1 MGQSQTAGEDEASP
15 QSTEGKASGG
25 YGNLTVPELK
35 ALAAKRGLPVPA
47 ELAPG
52 MEKPLLSSILRS
64 YDIGRKGTRSGSM
77 CMDAEGNVAAANR
90 SKTCTSV
97 LSALQKIRDAPGHMG
112 CDIGGSLAKMV
123 LALPEH
129 QAAQYRFPESFGTSG
144 RTQNHLEMTIEL
156 HGTKFVLRFISGSTS
171 QLEMAVAHL
180 GDRRRDFG
188 RRATSEP
195 LTCDDDSDE
204 GDRNPQP
211 IRATSGDTGAMRAVS
226 EVMGESPRFTRTFSS
241 WSDEVFTSSDRPF
254 RRMAT
259 AGGGACKF
267 APLFREALRVELEP
281 VREMAAMVDGLLLLA
296 PPQCLTGTDGTGGSS
311 GDGTQ
316 QDIFTITEDGA
327 TITRPWPE
335 PLFPMI
341 LVITGTGVS
350 ILRVD
355 SAAPGDFVRVG
366 GTACGGGTFL
376 GLARMLTSAKSFDE
390 ALILAAEGNA
400 QNADKLVSDIYG
412 EEGCVT
418 LGLPGNLT
426 ASNFGKLGEMS
437 EAKCSERDLARSLLQ
452 MVTQQSV
459 LLASAHAKM
468 AGCIDRVFF
477 AGGFV
482 DEKNWIAR
490 KAIAANFR
498 NLQGCAYFLRHSDFL
513 GALGSLRGALR
524 ALEGCRSPTAA

>member
-25 YGNLTVPELK
+25 YGNLRK
-35 ALAAKRGLPVPA
+35 A
-47 ELAPG
+47 
-52 MEKPLLSSILRS
+52 
-64 YDIGRKGTRSGSM
+64 TRS
-77 CMDAEGNVAAANR
+77 A
-90 SKTCTSV
+90 CTV
-97 LSALQKIRDAPGHMG
+97 GHAVPS
-112 CDIGGSLAKMV
+112 CQV

-390 ALILAAEGNA
+390 VL
-400 QNADKLVSDIYG
+400 
-412 EEGCVT
+412 
-418 LGLPGNLT
+418 
-426 ASNFGKLGEMS
+426 
-437 EAKCSERDLARSLLQ
+437 SLCDGDSGRATP
-452 MVTQQSV
+452 VE
-459 LLASAHAKM
+459 H
-468 AGCIDRVFF
+468 DDDDDDDDDDD
-477 AGGFV
+477 GGGDGD
-482 DEKNWIAR
+482 DENEDEDDDEDEDEDEDEDDDGDGDDGDDDGDGDDDDDDDDDW
-490 KAIAANFR
+490 
-498 NLQGCAYFLRHSDFL
+498 
-513 GALGSLRGALR
+513 
-524 ALEGCRSPTAA
+524 